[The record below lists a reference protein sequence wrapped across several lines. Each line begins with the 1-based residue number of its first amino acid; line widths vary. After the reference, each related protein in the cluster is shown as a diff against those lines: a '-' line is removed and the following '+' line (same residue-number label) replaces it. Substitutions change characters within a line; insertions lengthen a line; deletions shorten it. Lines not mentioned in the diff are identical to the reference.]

1 MKILL
6 LETLLDGLVNVRVAL
21 FNLNTLLVHDL

>member
-1 MKILL
+1 LKILL
-6 LETLLDGLVNVRVAL
+6 LETLLDGLVNVRVTL